1 MSDAYRVVKDFEKA
15 LCDYTGAPYC
25 VTVNSCTMAL
35 FLCCKL
41 LKVKKTILPKFTYP
55 SVAAAVVNAGGW
67 CEFIDNDWQKQGWYP
82 LEPYPVIDSAKY
94 LARGMYEEGMYI
106 CLSFH
111 GQKSLKIG
119 RGGAI
124 LLDNERD
131 REWLRCMRF
140 DGRHE
145 KPLHEDAIECV
156 GWNCYL
162 SPEQAARGLEQ
173 MQWLSDK
180 NLCGRDPY
188 TDLSKYEFYRKR
200 EATAPLP

>member
-1 MSDAYRVVKDFEKA
+1 MNNAYQAVKDFEHA

-25 VTVNSCTMAL
+25 VTVNSCSMAL

-41 LKVKKTILPKFTYP
+41 LKVKEVILPKFTYP
-55 SVAAAVVNAGGW
+55 SVAASVVNAGGW
-67 CEFIDNDWQKQGWYP
+67 CEFVDKAWQKRGWYF
-82 LEPYPVIDSAKY
+82 LEPYPIIDSAKY
-94 LARGMYEEGMYI
+94 LARGMYKGSSYL

-111 GQKSLKIG
+111 GKKTLPIG

-124 LLDNERD
+124 LLDNKKHYE
-131 REWLRCMRF
+131 LLKCMRF

-145 KPLHEDAIECV
+145 KPLHEDKIECA

-162 SPEQAARGLEQ
+162 SPEQASRGLEQ

-180 NLCGRDPY
+180 NLCGPDPY
-188 TDLSKYEFYRKR
+188 TDLSKYGFYKKR
-200 EATAPLP
+200 